1 MANTDFSVLL
11 KAVLDKSG
19 INTELKQV
27 QEIVKK
33 YSIDIMPELK
43 TASLRNQMKAVS
55 KDIANDF
62 NKSFG
67 TNLTGNDVY
76 KAFANQAKAV
86 EGARKAQEKYN
97 ETVRKGKELAK
108 QQADDRFAKKQSDT
122 YGTIIKTQEQIYSLK
137 QKLLSADKI
146 ETEEITRQIK
156 ALETKNRYSN
166 YKLSKSGMVDTSWE
180 KEVVASREILENQYR
195 INAAK
200 KQDSGIKTAS
210 NASLKESQ
218 QVYNDLLKTARQL
231 NSLQTKQLKITPESN
246 PEQWKTL
253 STQIDEV
260 SSKYDKLWS
269 EFWSK
274 PQNLEF
280 FKMEDLNRLKELG
293 YTVDETKSKLK
304 DMLSGQAGKIQLGI
318 ETGDYSSKVQS
329 LIGQTQKW
337 TDANGNARIST
348 TNLQSALNNLNTAYA
363 NITATGGN
371 TEANQ
376 RALIEAEK
384 QLGIQIQDVTNKV
397 ITMNAQFA
405 TDQSVQSLLQK
416 YQQFY
421 DKNSAAHRRWG
432 AQIKAGITELSSGM
446 PVTIQRANQLE
457 MELNQVGNAARQAGK
472 LGKSWFDTMKS
483 GMKSFSYWTSST
495 YLVMKAVQ
503 EVRQAVTSVRE
514 LDTALVDLTK
524 TTTMTKSQ
532 LEQFYYTAND
542 TAKQMGVTTKEIIDQ
557 AAAWSRLG
565 YSSAEAATKMA
576 KYSSMFASISPGM
589 DVDKATDGLVS
600 IMKAFDIGNDNPDE
614 VLDGIMSKI
623 NIIGNTAAT
632 SNDEI
637 VTMLSKS
644 SSAMREANN
653 TLEETI
659 ALETA
664 AVEITRDDDSVGTAF
679 KTVAMRI
686 RGYDEETESFT
697 NNVEQLSGEI
707 ASLTKTASTPG
718 GISLFT
724 DASKTEYKSTY
735 QLLKEISE
743 IYDQLDDKTQAGLL
757 EALAGKRQGQI
768 IAATINNFEAAEK
781 AMDDMANSAGSAE
794 REMAVIMDSVDYK
807 ANKLKETGTGI
818 AQNLFKR
825 DDMKNVID
833 TLTWFG
839 EKLDW
844 ITEKAGLFGTLAIG
858 GGIFAGIKNVGGLKF
873 RESLF

>member
-1 MANTDFSVLL
+1 MDNNFIVQLIARLDASKTPDDLKKIEQQLNAKGVKIKPVIDMAASKQEIQNLAIQMQKVLSD
-11 KAVLDKSG
+11 VG
-19 INTELKQV
+19 IN
-27 QEIVKK
+27 
-33 YSIDIMPELK
+33 IDTGKI
-43 TASLRNQMKAVS
+43 TAS
-55 KDIANDF
+55 I
-62 NKSFG
+62 NK
-67 TNLTGNDVY
+67 
-76 KAFANQAKAV
+76 
-86 EGARKAQEKYN
+86 
-97 ETVRKGKELAK
+97 
-108 QQADDRFAKKQSDT
+108 
-122 YGTIIKTQEQIYSLK
+122 
-137 QKLLSADKI
+137 
-146 ETEEITRQIK
+146 
-156 ALETKNRYSN
+156 
-166 YKLSKSGMVDTSWE
+166 
-180 KEVVASREILENQYR
+180 VV
-195 INAAK
+195 
-200 KQDSGIKTAS
+200 
-210 NASLKESQ
+210 
-218 QVYNDLLKTARQL
+218 
-231 NSLQTKQLKITPESN
+231 
-246 PEQWKTL
+246 
-253 STQIDEV
+253 
-260 SSKYDKLWS
+260 
-269 EFWSK
+269 
-274 PQNLEF
+274 
-280 FKMEDLNRLKELG
+280 
-293 YTVDETKSKLK
+293 K
-304 DMLSGQAGKIQLGI
+304 DMQSVSAKAGKIGVDI
-318 ETGDYSSKVQS
+318 DTGAYASKVDS
-329 LIGQTQKW
+329 IVAKTQKW

-397 ITMNAQFA
+397 TTMNAKFA
-405 TDQSVQSLLQK
+405 TDQSVQSLLHK
-416 YQQFY
+416 YQDFY
-421 DKNSAAHRRWG
+421 TKNTAAHRKWG
-432 AQIKAGITELSSGM
+432 AELKAGIAELSSGM
-446 PVTIQRANQLE
+446 PVSLQRAQQLE
-457 MELNQVGNAARQAGK
+457 QGIYRIGNAAAQAGK
-472 LGKSWFDTMKS
+472 LGLSSFDKLKQ
-483 GMKSFSYWTSST
+483 GMQKFSYWTSST
-495 YLVMKAVQ
+495 FMVMKAVQ
-503 EVRQAVTSVRE
+503 EVREAVTSVRE

-589 DVDKATDGLVS
+589 DVNKATDGLVS

-794 REMAVIMDSVDYK
+794 REMAIIMDSVDYK

-818 AQNLFKR
+818 AQNLFER
-825 DDMKNVID
+825 DDMKTVID

-844 ITEKAGLFGTLAIG
+844 VTEKAGLFGTLAIG
-858 GGIFAGIKNVGGLKF
+858 GGLFAGIKNIGICV
-873 RESLF
+873 